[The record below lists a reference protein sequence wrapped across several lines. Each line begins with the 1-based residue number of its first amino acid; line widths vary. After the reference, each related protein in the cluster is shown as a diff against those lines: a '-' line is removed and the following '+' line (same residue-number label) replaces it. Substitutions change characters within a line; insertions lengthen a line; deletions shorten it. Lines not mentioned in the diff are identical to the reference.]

1 MNLNEL
7 LRLSVQKIFPYP
19 NVEVANWTEVI
30 IYAIQLGLTLLL
42 LFLLASYQKMVIND
56 TDQCDMNMVSK
67 NLNAHDLM
75 SPQVIVA
82 KENTNAEQ
90 ISARLLAGEFN
101 GVPVVDDKGAVIG
114 IVTALDILRA
124 LQGDKKLNTM
134 LARDI
139 MTPNPSTVKKDTPIE
154 EIIRIIVEKEI
165 VLVPVVEDNK
175 KLIGVVARLDILR
188 EKLNE
193 GFITIEK
200 REAVSRT

>member
-1 MNLNEL
+1 M
-7 LRLSVQKIFPYP
+7 I
-19 NVEVANWTEVI
+19 
-30 IYAIQLGLTLLL
+30 
-42 LFLLASYQKMVIND
+42 IND
-56 TDQCDMNMVSK
+56 TDQYMIHYGDQ

-75 SPQVIVA
+75 SPQVVVA

-101 GVPVVDDKGAVIG
+101 GVPVVDDNGAVIG
-114 IVTALDILRA
+114 IVTALDILKA
-124 LQGDKKLNTM
+124 LQGGKKKLNEM

-139 MTPNPSTVKKDTPIE
+139 MTPNPSVVKKDTPIE
-154 EIIRIIVEKEI
+154 EIIRILVEKEI
-165 VLVPVVEDNK
+165 VLVPVVEDNNN

-200 REAVSRT
+200 REALSRT

>member
-1 MNLNEL
+1 M
-7 LRLSVQKIFPYP
+7 
-19 NVEVANWTEVI
+19 
-30 IYAIQLGLTLLL
+30 
-42 LFLLASYQKMVIND
+42 
-56 TDQCDMNMVSK
+56 
-67 NLNAHDLM
+67 NAHDLM
-75 SPQVIVA
+75 SPQVVVA

-101 GVPVVDDKGAVIG
+101 GVPIVDDNGAVIG
-114 IVTALDILRA
+114 IVTALDILKA
-124 LQGDKKLNTM
+124 MQDGNKKLNTM

-154 EIIRIIVEKEI
+154 EIIRILVEKEI
-165 VLVPVVEDNK
+165 VLVPVVEGNNN

-200 REAVSRT
+200 REALSRT

>member
-1 MNLNEL
+1 
-7 LRLSVQKIFPYP
+7 
-19 NVEVANWTEVI
+19 
-30 IYAIQLGLTLLL
+30 
-42 LFLLASYQKMVIND
+42 
-56 TDQCDMNMVSK
+56 
-67 NLNAHDLM
+67 LNAHDLM

-101 GVPVVDDKGAVIG
+101 GVPVVDDNGAVVG
-114 IVTALDILRA
+114 IVTALDILKA
-124 LQGDKKLNTM
+124 LQGAKKLNEM

-154 EIIRIIVEKEI
+154 EIIRILVEKEI
-165 VLVPVVEDNK
+165 VLVPVIEGNNN

-200 REAVSRT
+200 REALSRT

>member
-1 MNLNEL
+1 ML
-7 LRLSVQKIFPYP
+7 Y
-19 NVEVANWTEVI
+19 
-30 IYAIQLGLTLLL
+30 YG
-42 LFLLASYQKMVIND
+42 
-56 TDQCDMNMVSK
+56 DQK

-75 SPQVIVA
+75 SPQVVVA

-101 GVPVVDDKGAVIG
+101 GVPVVDDNGAVIG

-124 LQGDKKLNTM
+124 IQGGKKLNTM

-154 EIIRIIVEKEI
+154 EIIRILVEKEI
-165 VLVPVVEDNK
+165 VLVPVVEGNNN

-200 REAVSRT
+200 REALSRT

>member
-1 MNLNEL
+1 
-7 LRLSVQKIFPYP
+7 
-19 NVEVANWTEVI
+19 
-30 IYAIQLGLTLLL
+30 
-42 LFLLASYQKMVIND
+42 
-56 TDQCDMNMVSK
+56 
-67 NLNAHDLM
+67 M
-75 SPQVIVA
+75 SQQVVVA

-101 GVPVVDDKGAVIG
+101 GVPVVDENGAVIG

-124 LQGDKKLNTM
+124 IQGGKKLNAM

-139 MTPNPSTVKKDTPIE
+139 MTPNPSVVKRDTLVE
-154 EIIRIIVEKEI
+154 EIIRILVEKEI
-165 VLVPVVEDNK
+165 VLVPVVEENNNN

-200 REAVSRT
+200 REALSRT